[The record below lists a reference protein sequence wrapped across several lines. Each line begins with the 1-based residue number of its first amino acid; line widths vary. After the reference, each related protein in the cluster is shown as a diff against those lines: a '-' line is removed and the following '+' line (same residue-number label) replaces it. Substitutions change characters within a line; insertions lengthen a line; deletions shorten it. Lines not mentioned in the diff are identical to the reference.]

1 MHMKNNI
8 VLLCLA
14 ALIAMLASACG
25 GKDDYTFRGK
35 NGDASGLGDIL
46 LAVREYG
53 SGTRYEFEN
62 YLGIAMDE
70 NGKDLYTDMADVK
83 IQDNGSSIN
92 DCLAQN
98 RNAIGYMSFLQKSGN
113 QKALAVNGIICSKES
128 ISQGSYP
135 LTRENLQ
142 STVPPL

>member
-1 MHMKNNI
+1 MKHNI
-8 VLLCLA
+8 ALLCLA
-14 ALIAMLASACG
+14 ALIVVLASACG
-25 GKDDYTFRGK
+25 SEYDYAFRGE

-62 YLGIAMDE
+62 YLGIVMDE
-70 NGKDLYTDMADVK
+70 NGEDLYADMAGVK

-92 DCLAQN
+92 DYLAQN
-98 RNAIGYMSFLQKSGN
+98 KNAIGYMSFLQKSDN

-128 ISQGSYP
+128 ISQGNYP

-142 STVPPL
+142 